1 MTWKLDG
8 KAFRFTHEGAV
19 ATITREGSRF
29 YLVVK
34 HNGMLLLHDGL
45 YCSLGGAKTIG
56 AKIAT
61 GQR

>member
-8 KAFRFTHEGAV
+8 KSFRFTHEGAV

-29 YLVVK
+29 YLVVRR
-34 HNGMLLLHDGL
+34 NGMLLHDGL
-45 YCSLGGAKTIG
+45 YCSLGGAKTRG

-61 GQR
+61 GQP